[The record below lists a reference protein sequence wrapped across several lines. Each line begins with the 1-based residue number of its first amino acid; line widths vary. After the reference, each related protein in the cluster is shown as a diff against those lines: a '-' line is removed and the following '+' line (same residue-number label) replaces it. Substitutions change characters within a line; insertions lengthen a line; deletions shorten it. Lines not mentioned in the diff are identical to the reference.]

1 MSWYRRRGAP
11 SMARRMSRRLGLLL
25 AVAALPL
32 ALWGVLPL
40 LSDAETPG
48 SIQNKIESARGK
60 IEKHRARERVLTSDI
75 SAANQK
81 IGALQ
86 ADITQLQSKQVRL
99 QADLE
104 AKRAELAQIQED
116 LRRERLKLARL
127 RDRLARARVLLAER
141 LVQSYKDDA
150 PDVVTVVLEADG
162 FSDLLERAE
171 YMERVSDQDA
181 RLIDRVTVAKA
192 ETVATARRLDKLE
205 ARAQE
210 VAKQIEGEVTQVVQV
225 KGSLINRRD
234 QFAAVRADKA
244 EMLAGTRASRAEL
257 EEHVDALEKEQSAI
271 LAKLQGSSSPVSG
284 PVKQG
289 SGGLVWPVSGPVTSG
304 FGYRWGRLHA
314 GVDIAVPVGTA
325 VHAAQSGRVAIAGWV
340 GGYGNYVCIQHAG
353 ALSTCYGH
361 NSSIGVSV
369 GQSVTQGQVIAAS
382 GNTGNS
388 TGPHVHF
395 ETRINGNPVDP
406 MGYL

>member
-1 MSWYRRRGAP
+1 
-11 SMARRMSRRLGLLL
+11 MARRMSRRLGLLL

-32 ALWGVLPL
+32 VLWAALPL
-40 LSDAETPG
+40 LSDADTPG
-48 SIQNKIESARGK
+48 SLQNKIDSAKGK
-60 IEKHRARERVLTSDI
+60 IEHHRARERVLTSDI
-75 SAANQK
+75 SAANQR
-81 IGALQ
+81 IGSLQ
-86 ADITQLQSKQVRL
+86 SDITQLQTKQVRL
-99 QADLE
+99 QTNLE

-116 LRRERLKLARL
+116 LRRERAKLARL
-127 RDRLARARVLLAER
+127 RDRLARARILLADR
-141 LVQSYKDDA
+141 LVRSYKDDA

-171 YMERVSDQDA
+171 YMERISDQDA
-181 RLIDRVTVAKA
+181 RLIDRVTVAKTEA
-192 ETVATARRLDKLE
+192 VATARKLDKLE
-205 ARAQE
+205 QRAQE
-210 VAKQIEGEVTQVVQV
+210 VARQIEAEVAQVVQV
-225 KGSLINRRD
+225 KGGLIDRRD

-244 EMLAGTRASRAEL
+244 EMLASTRASRQEV
-257 EEHVDALEKEQSAI
+257 EEHLAGLEKEQSAV
-271 LAKLQGSSSPVSG
+271 LARLQGSSSPVSG
-284 PVKQG
+284 PIKQG

-361 NSSIGVSV
+361 NSSLGVSV
-369 GQSVTQGQVIAAS
+369 GQSVSQGQVISAS